1 LLENYKYSIISKRDK
16 GVSKMLAM
24 SSLNSQPVP
33 GWAIKSNINNSNSQ
47 SKDIDPGLNTSE
59 AQNTD
64 NNSFNNAVDN
74 SSSSAEGQ
82 NQNYENKNEKA
93 AENEFNKAEKR
104 EIEKLK
110 LRDREVRAHE
120 MAHQSAGGQ
129 YAGSASYSYTSGPDN
144 KRYAVGGS
152 VDIES
157 SPAKTPEET
166 VKKADQIKRAA
177 MAPAQPSGADLQIAA
192 KATRMKMEAQS
203 ELNQKEIKGEDSEA
217 EGSEKID
224 NKDSKFENK
233 YLINKRE
240 NSYHSFKQEIPVNQG
255 LAA

>member
-1 LLENYKYSIISKRDK
+1 
-16 GVSKMLAM
+16 MLAM

-33 GWAIKSNINNSNSQ
+33 GWAIKLNINNSNSQ
-47 SKDIDPGLNTSE
+47 SKDIDLGINTSE
-59 AQNTD
+59 DKGSQ
-64 NNSFNNAVDN
+64 NNSFGNAVDN

-82 NQNYENKNEKA
+82 NQNYENKNENS
-93 AENEFNKAEKR
+93 AENEFSESEKR

-110 LRDREVRAHE
+110 RRDREVRAHE

-129 YAGSASYSYTSGPDN
+129 YAGSASYSYTTGPDN

-152 VDIES
+152 VDIET

-192 KATRMKMEAQS
+192 KATRMKMEAQA
-203 ELNQKEIKGEDSEA
+203 ELNQKEFNGKDKENDDS
-217 EGSEKID
+217 SKITEND
-224 NKDSKFENK
+224 DSKFDNK
-233 YLINKRE
+233 YLLNKRE
-240 NSYHSFKQEIPVNQG
+240 SSYQNSAQEVEVKQG
-255 LAA
+255 FAA

>member
-1 LLENYKYSIISKRDK
+1 
-16 GVSKMLAM
+16 MLAI

-47 SKDIDPGLNTSE
+47 SKDIDLGINTSE
-59 AQNTD
+59 DKSKQ
-64 NNSFNNAVDN
+64 NNSFDNAVDN

-82 NQNYENKNEKA
+82 NQNYKNKNEST
-93 AENEFNKAEKR
+93 AENEFSKAEQR

-110 LRDREVRAHE
+110 RRDREVRAHE

-129 YAGSASYSYTSGPDN
+129 YAGSASYSYTTGPDN
-144 KRYAVGGS
+144 RRYAVGGS
-152 VDIES
+152 VDIET

-203 ELNQKEIKGEDSEA
+203 ELNQKEISGEESEA
-217 EGSEKID
+217 DGAKKVDQEKNSE
-224 NKDSKFENK
+224 FENK
-233 YLINKRE
+233 YLINKRD
-240 NSYHSFKQEIPVNQG
+240 NSYQSSGQETSVNQG
-255 LAA
+255 FAA

>member
-1 LLENYKYSIISKRDK
+1 
-16 GVSKMLAM
+16 VSQMLAM

-47 SKDIDPGLNTSE
+47 SKDIDLGINTSE
-59 AQNTD
+59 DKGSQ
-64 NNSFNNAVDN
+64 NNSFSNAVDN

-82 NQNYENKNEKA
+82 NQNYENKNENS
-93 AENEFNKAEKR
+93 AENEFSEAEKR

-110 LRDREVRAHE
+110 RRDREVRAHE

-129 YAGSASYSYTSGPDN
+129 YAGSASYSYTTGPDN

-152 VDIES
+152 VDIET

-177 MAPAQPSGADLQIAA
+177 TAPAQPSGADMQIAA
-192 KATRMKMEAQS
+192 KATRMKMEAQA
-203 ELNQKEIKGEDSEA
+203 ELNQKEFNGQEKTDEDSGEIKK
-217 EGSEKID
+217 S
-224 NKDSKFENK
+224 NDSKFDNK
-233 YLINKRE
+233 YLLNKRE
-240 NSYHSFKQEIPVNQG
+240 SSYQNSAQEVEVKQG
-255 LAA
+255 FAA

>member
-1 LLENYKYSIISKRDK
+1 
-16 GVSKMLAM
+16 MLAM

-47 SKDIDPGLNTSE
+47 SEDIDLGLNTSE
-59 AQNTD
+59 DKSDQ
-64 NNSFNNAVDN
+64 NNSFGNAVDN

-82 NQNYENKNEKA
+82 NKNYENKNENSSG
-93 AENEFNKAEKR
+93 NEFSETEQR

-110 LRDREVRAHE
+110 RRDREVRAHE

-129 YAGSASYSYTSGPDN
+129 YAGSASYSYTTGPDN

-152 VDIES
+152 VDIET

-177 MAPAQPSGADLQIAA
+177 MAPSQPSGADMQIAA
-192 KATRMKMEAQS
+192 KATRMKMEAQA
-203 ELNQKEIKGEDSEA
+203 ELNQKEFSGQDKEAEDS
-217 EGSEKID
+217 SEIK
-224 NKDSKFENK
+224 NNNDSSFENK
-233 YLINKRE
+233 YLLNKRE
-240 NSYHSFKQEIPVNQG
+240 SSYQNSALEVKVNQG
-255 LAA
+255 FAA

>member
-1 LLENYKYSIISKRDK
+1 
-16 GVSKMLAM
+16 MLAI
-24 SSLNSQPVP
+24 SSLNSQPVT

-47 SKDIDPGLNTSE
+47 SKDIDLGINTSE
-59 AQNTD
+59 DKSKQ
-64 NNSFNNAVDN
+64 NNSFDNAVDN

-82 NQNYENKNEKA
+82 NQNYENKNEST
-93 AENEFNKAEKR
+93 AENEFSKAEQR

-110 LRDREVRAHE
+110 RRDREVRAHE

-129 YAGSASYSYTSGPDN
+129 YAGSASYSYTTGPDN
-144 KRYAVGGS
+144 RRYAVGGS
-152 VDIES
+152 VDIET

-203 ELNQKEIKGEDSEA
+203 ELNQKEISGEESEA
-217 EGSEKID
+217 DGDKKVAQEKNSE
-224 NKDSKFENK
+224 FENK
-233 YLINKRE
+233 YLINKRD
-240 NSYHSFKQEIPVNQG
+240 NSYQSSGQEISINQG
-255 LAA
+255 FAA

>member
-1 LLENYKYSIISKRDK
+1 
-16 GVSKMLAM
+16 MLAM

-47 SKDIDPGLNTSE
+47 SKDIDLGINTSE
-59 AQNTD
+59 DKGSQ
-64 NNSFNNAVDN
+64 NNSFSNAVDN

-82 NQNYENKNEKA
+82 NQNYENKNENS
-93 AENEFNKAEKR
+93 AENEFSEAEKR

-110 LRDREVRAHE
+110 RRDREVRAHE

-129 YAGSASYSYTSGPDN
+129 YAGSASYSYTTGPDN

-152 VDIES
+152 VDIET

-177 MAPAQPSGADLQIAA
+177 TAPAQPSGADMQIAA
-192 KATRMKMEAQS
+192 KATRMKMEAQA
-203 ELNQKEIKGEDSEA
+203 ELNQKEFNGQEKTDEDSGEIKK
-217 EGSEKID
+217 S
-224 NKDSKFENK
+224 NDSKFDNK
-233 YLINKRE
+233 YLLNKRE
-240 NSYHSFKQEIPVNQG
+240 SSYQNSAQEVEVKQG
-255 LAA
+255 FAA

>member
-1 LLENYKYSIISKRDK
+1 
-16 GVSKMLAM
+16 VSKVLAL

-33 GWAIKSNINNSNSQ
+33 GWTIKSNVNNSNSQ
-47 SKDIDPGLNTSE
+47 SEDIELGVNTSE
-59 AQNTD
+59 DKSKQ
-64 NNSFNNAVDN
+64 NNSFDNAVDN

-82 NQNYENKNEKA
+82 NQNYKNKNEST
-93 AENEFNKAEKR
+93 AENEFSKAEQR

-110 LRDREVRAHE
+110 RRDREVRAHE

-129 YAGSASYSYTSGPDN
+129 YAGSASYSYTTGPDN
-144 KRYAVGGS
+144 RRYAVGGS
-152 VDIES
+152 VDIET

-203 ELNQKEIKGEDSEA
+203 ELNQKEISGEESEA
-217 EGSEKID
+217 DGDKKVAQEKNSE
-224 NKDSKFENK
+224 FENK
-233 YLINKRE
+233 YLINKRD
-240 NSYHSFKQEIPVNQG
+240 NSYQSSGQETSVNQG
-255 LAA
+255 FAA

>member
-1 LLENYKYSIISKRDK
+1 
-16 GVSKMLAM
+16 MLAI
-24 SSLNSQPVP
+24 SSLNSQPVT

-47 SKDIDPGLNTSE
+47 SKDIDLGINTSE
-59 AQNTD
+59 DKSKQ
-64 NNSFNNAVDN
+64 NNSFDNAVDN

-82 NQNYENKNEKA
+82 NQNYENKNEST
-93 AENEFNKAEKR
+93 AENEFSKAEQR

-110 LRDREVRAHE
+110 RRDREVRTHE

-129 YAGSASYSYTSGPDN
+129 YAGSASYSYTTGPDN
-144 KRYAVGGS
+144 RRYAVGGS
-152 VDIES
+152 VDIET

-203 ELNQKEIKGEDSEA
+203 ELNQKEISGEESEA
-217 EGSEKID
+217 DGDKKVAQEKNSE
-224 NKDSKFENK
+224 FENK
-233 YLINKRE
+233 YLINKRD
-240 NSYHSFKQEIPVNQG
+240 NSYQSSGQEISINQG
-255 LAA
+255 FAA

>member
-1 LLENYKYSIISKRDK
+1 MIKRENE
-16 GVSKMLAM
+16 VSQMLAL

-47 SKDIDPGLNTSE
+47 SKDIDLGINNSE
-59 AQNTD
+59 DKNNQ
-64 NNSFNNAVDN
+64 NNSFDNSVDN

-82 NQNYENKNEKA
+82 NKNYENKNENSA
-93 AENEFNKAEKR
+93 GNEFSEAEER

-110 LRDREVRAHE
+110 RRDREVRTHE

-129 YAGSASYSYTSGPDN
+129 YAGSASYSYTTGPDN

-152 VDIES
+152 VDIET

-166 VKKADQIKRAA
+166 VKKAEQIKRAA
-177 MAPAQPSGADLQIAA
+177 TAPAQPSGADLQIAA
-192 KATRMKMEAQS
+192 KATRMKMEAQAQLNNKEFSDKDEDTKESDEIS
-203 ELNQKEIKGEDSEA
+203 EYK
-217 EGSEKID
+217 D
-224 NKDSKFENK
+224 NKFENK

-240 NSYHSFKQEIPVNQG
+240 NSYQNSEKVISVNPG
-255 LAA
+255 FAA

>member
-1 LLENYKYSIISKRDK
+1 
-16 GVSKMLAM
+16 MLAL

-47 SKDIDPGLNTSE
+47 SKDIDLGLNTSE
-59 AQNTD
+59 DKSNQ

-82 NQNYENKNEKA
+82 NKNYENKNETQT
-93 AENEFNKAEKR
+93 ENEFSKAEQR

-110 LRDREVRAHE
+110 RRDREVRAHE

-129 YAGSASYSYTSGPDN
+129 YAGSASYSYTTGPDN
-144 KRYAVGGS
+144 RRYAVGGS
-152 VDIES
+152 VDIET

-177 MAPAQPSGADLQIAA
+177 TAPAQPSGADLQIAA

-203 ELNQKEIKGEDSEA
+203 ELNQNEISGENEETESSQEINKNEDS
-217 EGSEKID
+217 I
-224 NKDSKFENK
+224 FENK

-240 NSYHSFKQEIPVNQG
+240 SSYQNSSREISSNQG
-255 LAA
+255 FAA

>member
-1 LLENYKYSIISKRDK
+1 
-16 GVSKMLAM
+16 MLAI

-47 SKDIDPGLNTSE
+47 SKDIDLGINTSE
-59 AQNTD
+59 DKSKQ
-64 NNSFNNAVDN
+64 NNSFDNAVDN

-82 NQNYENKNEKA
+82 NQNYKNKNEST
-93 AENEFNKAEKR
+93 AENEFSKAEQR

-110 LRDREVRAHE
+110 RRDREVRSHE
-120 MAHQSAGGQ
+120 MAHQSAGGR
-129 YAGSASYSYTSGPDN
+129 YAGSASYSYTTGPDN
-144 KRYAVGGS
+144 RRYAVGGS
-152 VDIES
+152 VDIET

-192 KATRMKMEAQS
+192 KATRMKMEAQA
-203 ELNQKEIKGEDSEA
+203 ELNQKEVSGEDE
-217 EGSEKID
+217 D
-224 NKDSKFENK
+224 NNEISKNNTSDFKNN

-240 NSYHSFKQEIPVNQG
+240 NSYQNSSREIDVNQG
-255 LAA
+255 FAA